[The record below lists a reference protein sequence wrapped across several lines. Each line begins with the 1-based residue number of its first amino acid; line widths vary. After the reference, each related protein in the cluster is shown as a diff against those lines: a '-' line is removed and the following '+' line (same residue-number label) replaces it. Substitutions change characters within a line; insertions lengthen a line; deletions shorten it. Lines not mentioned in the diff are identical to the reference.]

1 MSATPGKLLVI
12 SGPSGSGKST
22 IINKLRTHPLVS
34 VSVSVATRTPRAGE
48 VDGTDYHFVTVE
60 RFRAQHAAGEFVETN
75 DVFANGN
82 LYGSLRSEL
91 DKALQRDGRVYIME
105 VDVDG
110 AHNIREAGYDGGTYV
125 FIEVPREELEQR
137 LRGRQTDDEAEIAR
151 RLGRADDEARRAR
164 EHAGTTIIPNHN
176 VDDAVEA
183 ILDLVDLAPP
193 SHA

>member
-1 MSATPGKLLVI
+1 MSTTPGKLLVI

-22 IINKLRTHPLVS
+22 IINKLREHQQVD

-48 VDGTDYHFVTVE
+48 VDGTDYHFVSVE
-60 RFRAQHAAGEFVETN
+60 RFRELLAEGAFVETN

-91 DKALQRDGRVYIME
+91 DEALQRDGRVYIME

-110 AHNIREAGYDGGTYV
+110 AHNIREAGYDHGTYV
-125 FIEVPREELEQR
+125 FIEVPRDELERR
-137 LRGRQTDDEAEIAR
+137 LRGRKTDDEAQITK

-164 EHAGTTIIPNHN
+164 EHAGTHIIENHN

-183 ILDLVDLAPP
+183 ILELVGLAPP